1 MNQIRSFTVVVMNLV
16 WDLWVGTARKGE
28 FYDSHT
34 VTRTRAGYFLFIALA
49 GATALS
55 LVSWAYLRLK

>member
-1 MNQIRSFTVVVMNLV
+1 MKQIRGFTLVVIQLV

-28 FYDSHT
+28 FYDTHT

-49 GATALS
+49 GAAAIS